1 LVSDLIEP
9 RVGLYL
15 PDDIHSATEGAFQYA
30 QLLGERVRVLSFYVA
45 WGSGRRGLDISGI
58 RKVLRHGTIPM
69 ITWEPWQWPQ
79 EDARPEDQPDFSL
92 SEILKGKYDDYIRS
106 WARDLKQI
114 SGPIFFRPM
123 HEMNGNWYPWCGKV
137 NGNRPEEYIE
147 TWRYIRS
154 IFREAQNCQLI
165 WVWSPYAHSVP
176 KESDNEVWRY
186 FPGDGEVDWL
196 ALDGYNWGENRKWST
211 WQSFE
216 EIFEEGYRTLNQLSP
231 GKPFMIAETGC
242 AEEGGSKER
251 WIEEA
256 FSALK
261 NTFPKI
267 KSLVWFNISKECDW
281 RIESSLR
288 SLEAFRRGLKG
299 WLSCVKNQ
307 HSVLRTERGKTN
319 GFYNETVSFDL
330 LGG

>member
-1 LVSDLIEP
+1 ML
-9 RVGLYL
+9 GFYL
-15 PDDIHSATEGAFQYA
+15 LDDADSILRRAIRYPQFLKKE
-30 QLLGERVRVLSFYVA
+30 VRILSFYTA
-45 WGSGRRGLDISGI
+45 LGSENERLVLEAIE
-58 RKVLRHGTIPM
+58 KVLKYGFIPM
-69 ITWEPWQWPQ
+69 ITWEPWRLPRGN
-79 EDARPEDQPDFSL
+79 ERPEDQPDFSL
-92 SEILKGKYDDYIRS
+92 SKIINGRHDDSILNLALKM
-106 WARDLKQI
+106 KQI
-114 SGPIFFRPM
+114 SAPVFFRPM

>member
-1 LVSDLIEP
+1 MVSDLIEP
-9 RVGLYL
+9 FMGLYL
-15 PDDIHSATEGAFQYA
+15 PDDIHSATEGAFQYT
-30 QLLGERVRVLSFYVA
+30 QLLRERVRVLSFYVA
-45 WGSGRRGLDISGI
+45 WGSGRRDLDISGI

-69 ITWEPWQWPQ
+69 ITWEPWQWPE

-92 SEILKGKYDDYIRS
+92 SEILKGKYDDYIRG

-114 SGPIFFRPM
+114 SGTIFFRPM

-186 FPGDGEVDWL
+186 YPGDKEVDWL
-196 ALDGYNWGENRKWST
+196 ALDGYNWGETRDGST

-216 EIFEEGYRTLNQLSP
+216 EIFKEGYDTLTELDSE
-231 GKPFMIAETGC
+231 KPLMVGEMGC
-242 AEEGGSKER
+242 AEEGGNKGK

-256 FSALK
+256 FQSLGQR
-261 NTFPKI
+261 FPRI
-267 KSLVWFNISKECDW
+267 RAFIWFNVNKECDW
-281 RIESSLR
+281 RIESSPR
-288 SLEAFRRGLKG
+288 SIKAFKENIRAWTFLNSNKKLG
-299 WLSCVKNQ
+299 
-307 HSVLRTERGKTN
+307 VLH
-319 GFYNETVSFDL
+319 
-330 LGG
+330 